1 MLAHVRQR
9 IHGWFAGFH
18 QKLHRV
24 IAHSGPRVSQ
34 VAGEIG
40 GGFLREL
47 ESLPARA
54 MRANLVMTGIKSP
67 VRLNSLTT
75 ENGLGYTPP
84 QTQCMSA
91 SRWPSRGS
99 WKYVIVP
106 KVSPVGRKTN
116 STGLSKPPPDTHSR
130 PVPSGC
136 TRQMREAFP

>member
-47 ESLPARA
+47 ESLPARVA
-54 MRANLVMTGIKSP
+54 NRGCANLADAVNAALDFGF
-67 VRLNSLTT
+67 RH
-75 ENGLGYTPP
+75 
-84 QTQCMSA
+84 A
-91 SRWPSRGS
+91 
-99 WKYVIVP
+99 
-106 KVSPVGRKTN
+106 
-116 STGLSKPPPDTHSR
+116 
-130 PVPSGC
+130 
-136 TRQMREAFP
+136 